1 MEVEARMKRYYVPP
15 SINSQ
20 YIPNYNNNSMVPN
33 HHIPNPPSSSV
44 SGVHS
49 PPTSSSG
56 LINRNRMGRTCKLPT
71 VQEIGKI
78 LRFSFVCCVLDSL
91 LVLNY

>member
-20 YIPNYNNNSMVPN
+20 YIPNYNSNSMVSN

-44 SGVHS
+44 VSVVHS
-49 PPTSSSG
+49 PPTNSSG

-78 LRFSFVCCVLDSL
+78 FVLALFVVC
-91 LVLNY
+91 